1 MDRRHFFKTALF
13 APLLSPFFMS
23 FKSTKKASHLYLL
36 TDSPQR
42 YISLILQ
49 KLQRYGLIDGH
60 NFTFLNSFSF
70 DEELKRT
77 LHQEGWKYVQ
87 PPFHTNLC
95 FSFSHLHQKAD
106 PSFTLVKSGKIW
118 DIRSKELASIWLQMN
133 RNNNPSSLL
142 TIASFKEAK
151 TSICSGKYVSI
162 YKDGRKIDTIV
173 LKNKTSRSYA
183 TERGKVSVRL
193 EDGKAWVSESSCSHK
208 ICCLSPPV
216 FIAGERIICAPN
228 HFLLEIEGSAFIDTS
243 IG

>member
-13 APLLSPFFMS
+13 APLLSPFFVS
-23 FKSTKKASHLYLL
+23 FKSTKKASHLYLI

-49 KLQRYGLIDGH
+49 ELQRHGLIDGH
-60 NFTFLNSFSF
+60 NFTLLNSFSF
-70 DEELKRT
+70 FEDLKRT
-77 LHQEGWKYVQ
+77 LHQEGWKHVQ
-87 PPFHTNLC
+87 PSFHTNIC
-95 FSFSHLHQKAD
+95 FSLSRLYQKAD
-106 PSFTLVKSGKIW
+106 PSFTLVKSGKIL
-118 DIRSKELASIWLQMN
+118 DIRSKELASLWLQMN
-133 RNNNPSSLL
+133 RNNNPSSFL
-142 TIASFKEAK
+142 TIVSFKEAK
-151 TSICSGKYVSI
+151 TSIRSGKHVSV
-162 YKDGRKIDTIV
+162 YKDGRKVDTIF
-173 LKNKTSRSYA
+173 LKKKTLRSYT
-183 TERGKVSVRL
+183 TERGKVSVRV